1 MNLASLEYIGPER
14 RLGWHSPADCEKIL
28 DVERRFSEGTARMQR
43 IEASIEDLKAAH
55 TRFET
60 KLDANSAATETAA
73 SATEEILDI
82 LTLGKSFF
90 RLAEIFGK
98 VIKWVAGI
106 ATAIIGLWLTFKY
119 GKPPP

>member
-1 MNLASLEYIGPER
+1 MQLDYIGPER
-14 RLGWHSPADCEKIL
+14 RTGWHTPAECEKIL

-43 IEASIEDLKAAH
+43 IEASISELKTAH
-55 TRFET
+55 VRIEA
-60 KLDANSAATETAA
+60 KLDANSQATETAA
-73 SATEEILDI
+73 TATEEILDI

-106 ATAIIGLWLTFKY
+106 ATALLGLWLTFKY